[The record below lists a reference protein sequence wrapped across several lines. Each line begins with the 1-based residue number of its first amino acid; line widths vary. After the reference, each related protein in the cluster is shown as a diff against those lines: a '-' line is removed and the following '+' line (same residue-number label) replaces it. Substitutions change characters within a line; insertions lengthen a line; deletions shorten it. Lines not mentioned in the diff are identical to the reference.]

1 MNLIVLAIETATIV
15 CSSALAKAD
24 ELLAEVSLCTGR
36 NHSERLMPSV
46 RELLNLA
53 GLNLEQVGAI
63 AVSMGPGSF
72 TGLRIGLATAKSLA
86 YALNIPIVGVPT
98 LEALA
103 YQLAGSD
110 SLIVPLMDAQKK
122 RFYTGFYEWQQK
134 ELREVKQTEILDLEN
149 LKQQLAEVNRPVI
162 LLGEGA
168 KLYGQE
174 ICEELSHCQVAQP
187 YQVLPRAATIAMAA
201 MKRLEQNRTD
211 DVMTLAPLYLRQSE
225 AEIMWEKKRGL
236 KS

>member
-1 MNLIVLAIETATIV
+1 MIVLAIETATIV

-46 RELLNLA
+46 KELLNLA

-63 AVSMGPGSF
+63 AVSLGPGSF

-103 YQLAGSD
+103 YQLAGTEA
-110 SLIVPLMDAQKK
+110 LIVPLMDAQKK
-122 RFYTGFYEWQQK
+122 RFYTGFYEWQQN
-134 ELREVKQTEILDLEN
+134 ELKEVKPTEILGLGD
-149 LKQQLAEVNRPVI
+149 LKQQLSELNRRVI
-162 LLGEGA
+162 LVGEGA
-168 KLYGQE
+168 KMYGHE
-174 ICEELSHCQVAQP
+174 ICEELGHCQMAQP
-187 YQVLPRAATIAMAA
+187 HLILPRAATIAMAA
-201 MKRLEQNRTD
+201 MKRLKQNQTD

-225 AEIMWEKKRGL
+225 AEIMWEKKRGIE
-236 KS
+236 S